1 MLSFKYSIN
10 MNFQKLPLNLPIFLY
25 DWLKDHA
32 EKLGES
38 MNAIVKKAVTEYRE
52 KHERKN

>member
-1 MLSFKYSIN
+1 

-38 MNAIVKKAVTEYRE
+38 MNAIVKKAVTEYKE